1 MNTSMN
7 PTVPSKRNFLK
18 GALSLA
24 AVPSLSVAAP
34 APRRAGPRDG
44 YFPNAL
50 LQTHD
55 GRTVRFYDD
64 LVRGKTVIFN
74 MMYAV
79 CTGVCPATTAN
90 LIQVQRKLG
99 DRVGRDIFM
108 YSLTLRPEF
117 DTPAALRDYVKQY
130 DIGPGWNFL
139 TGNPAEM
146 DLIRR
151 RLGFYDVDPVAD
163 AELSQHTGM
172 IRFGDERRDRWAMS
186 PAASSAS
193 QIARTILT
201 L

>member
-7 PTVPSKRNFLK
+7 PTVPSKRHFLK
-18 GALSLA
+18 GALSLTTL
-24 AVPSLSVAAP
+24 PSLSMAAP
-34 APRRAGPRDG
+34 VPRKAGPRDG
-44 YFPNAL
+44 YFSNAL

-55 GRTVRFYDD
+55 GRKVRFYDD

-79 CTGVCPATTAN
+79 CTGVCPVTTAN
-90 LIQVQRKLG
+90 LIQVQQKLG

-117 DTPAALRDYVKQY
+117 DTPAALHDYVKQY
-130 DIGPGWNFL
+130 DIGPGWTFL

-163 AELSQHTGM
+163 GDLSQHTGM

-193 QIARTILT
+193 QIARSILT